1 MSTDFQGNGHDAETQ
16 PFGSTTA
23 VRVGAPT
30 EAEPTETLVASAVG
44 DRCVNCG
51 ATLQSDQ
58 RYCVVCGERRGA
70 PRFALPAPAT
80 TETTTTTSSI
90 SGRDGSR
97 SPRFG
102 SATTLIAGVG
112 TLLLA
117 LLVGFLIGNAASK
130 NNTKTVSAS
139 NPPIKV
145 INVGGSSSGTS
156 STPAS
161 TTPSSGAK
169 TSSGSHK
176 STTKTP
182 KSTVT
187 KKQANAESN
196 AASKTLG
203 GNGTPPAN
211 TKVGQKCSGS
221 ACNKPGYNKKT
232 KKFDGS
238 FFGQ

>member
-1 MSTDFQGNGHDAETQ
+1 MSTDFQDNGREDATEQ
-16 PFGSTTA
+16 LGATTA
-23 VRVGAPT
+23 VKSGA
-30 EAEPTETLVASAVG
+30 PTETLVSSAVG

-70 PRFALPAPAT
+70 PRFSLPAATTT
-80 TETTTTTSSI
+80 TETVTTSTA
-90 SGRDGSR
+90 SGRGGSR

-139 NPPIKV
+139 SPPIKV
-145 INVGGSSSGTS
+145 INVGGSAS
-156 STPAS
+156 STGSATSPTS
-161 TTPSSGAK
+161 TTSGSGSK

-176 STTKTP
+176 SKTSAS
-182 KSTVT
+182 KSGAS
-187 KKQANAESN
+187 KKTSSAESN

-203 GNGTPPAN
+203 GNGTPPAS

-221 ACNKPGYNKKT
+221 GCNKPGYNKKT

>member
-1 MSTDFQGNGHDAETQ
+1 MSTDFQANGRDDETQ
-16 PFGSTTA
+16 QFGVATA
-23 VRVGAPT
+23 VQDGT
-30 EAEPTETLVASAVG
+30 PTETLVSSAVG

-70 PRFALPAPAT
+70 PRFALPAA
-80 TETTTTTSSI
+80 TTTTTEVTTSSSSI
-90 SGRDGSR
+90 SGRGGSR

-130 NNTKTVSAS
+130 NNTKTVSAAA
-139 NPPIKV
+139 PAVKV
-145 INVGGSSSGTS
+145 INVGGGSSTGSSSGTATS
-156 STPAS
+156 AS
-161 TTPSSGAK
+161 SSGK

-176 STTKTP
+176 SKTKASKP
-182 KSTVT
+182 TVS
-187 KKQANAESN
+187 KKQAKAESN
-196 AASKTLG
+196 AAAKTLG
-203 GNGTPPAN
+203 GSATPPAN

>member
-1 MSTDFQGNGHDAETQ
+1 MSTDFQANGRDGETQ
-16 PFGSTTA
+16 VFGSTTA
-23 VRVGAPT
+23 VKDGT
-30 EAEPTETLVASAVG
+30 PTETLVSSAVG

-70 PRFALPAPAT
+70 PRFAIPAPAAT
-80 TETTTTTSSI
+80 TEVTTTSSI
-90 SGRDGSR
+90 SGRSGSR
-97 SPRFG
+97 GPRFG

-130 NNTKTVSAS
+130 NNTKTVAAGTGA
-139 NPPIKV
+139 IKV
-145 INVGGSSSGTS
+145 INVGGTSGSSTSPTSTS
-156 STPAS
+156 SN
-161 TTPSSGAK
+161 SGAK
-169 TSSGSHK
+169 TSSSSHK
-176 STTKTP
+176 SKTSAS
-182 KSTVT
+182 KSTT
-187 KKQANAESN
+187 SKKQAQSESN
-196 AASKTLG
+196 AANKTLG
-203 GNGTPPAN
+203 GKGTAPAS

-221 ACNKPGYNKKT
+221 SCNKPGFNKKT

>member
-1 MSTDFQGNGHDAETQ
+1 MTTEFQGNGHDSDTHE
-16 PFGSTTA
+16 FGSATA
-23 VRVGAPT
+23 VEDGT
-30 EAEPTETLVASAVG
+30 PTETLVASAVG

-70 PRFALPAPAT
+70 PRFALPAPAAT
-80 TETTTTTSSI
+80 TETTITTSV
-90 SGRDGSR
+90 SGRGGPR

-102 SATTLIAGVG
+102 SATTLVAGVG

-130 NNTKTVSAS
+130 NNTKTVNAPAPKITVLNTGGSGNTGSAS
-139 NPPIKV
+139 
-145 INVGGSSSGTS
+145 
-156 STPAS
+156 TPTS
-161 TTPSSGAK
+161 TTSNSGAK

-176 STTKTP
+176 SKTKAS
-182 KSTVT
+182 KATVS
-187 KKQANAESN
+187 KKAAKAETN
-196 AASKTLG
+196 AAQKTLG

>member
-1 MSTDFQGNGHDAETQ
+1 MSTDFQANGRDGETQ
-16 PFGSTTA
+16 EFGSATA
-23 VRVGAPT
+23 VQDGAPT
-30 EAEPTETLVASAVG
+30 ESLVSAAVG

-70 PRFALPAPAT
+70 PRFALPAP
-80 TETTTTTSSI
+80 TTTTEVTTSSST
-90 SGRDGSR
+90 SGRGGSR

-130 NNTKTVSAS
+130 NNTKTVNAGT
-139 NPPIKV
+139 PAVKV
-145 INVGGSSSGTS
+145 INVGGSSG
-156 STPAS
+156 AS
-161 TTPSSGAK
+161 TSPTSTTSNSGSK

-176 STTKTP
+176 SNTKA
-182 KSTVT
+182 KSALS
-187 KKQANAESN
+187 KKQAKAETN

-203 GNGTPPAN
+203 GNATPPAN

-221 ACNKPGYNKKT
+221 SCSKPGFNKKT

>member
-1 MSTDFQGNGHDAETQ
+1 MSTDFQANGRDGETQ
-16 PFGSTTA
+16 QFGSATA
-23 VRVGAPT
+23 VQDGTPT
-30 EAEPTETLVASAVG
+30 ESLVSASVG

-70 PRFALPAPAT
+70 PRFALPAA
-80 TETTTTTSSI
+80 TTTTTEVTTTSSS
-90 SGRDGSR
+90 SGRGGSR
-97 SPRFG
+97 NPRFG

-130 NNTKTVSAS
+130 NNTKTVNAAA
-139 NPPIKV
+139 PAVKV
-145 INVGGSSSGTS
+145 INVGGSSG
-156 STPAS
+156 AS
-161 TTPSSGAK
+161 TSPTSTTASSGSK

-176 STTKTP
+176 SNTKASKPTT
-182 KSTVT
+182 S
-187 KKQANAESN
+187 KKQAKAETN
-196 AASKTLG
+196 AAAKTLG
-203 GNGTPPAN
+203 GNATPPAN

-221 ACNKPGYNKKT
+221 SCNKPGFNKKT

>member
-1 MSTDFQGNGHDAETQ
+1 MSTDFQADGREEGTQ
-16 PFGSTTA
+16 EFGAATA
-23 VRVGAPT
+23 VQGGT
-30 EAEPTETLVASAVG
+30 PTETLVSAAVG

-70 PRFALPAPAT
+70 PRFALPAPTAT
-80 TETTTTTSSI
+80 TEVTTTSSI
-90 SGRDGSR
+90 SARGGSR
-97 SPRFG
+97 GPRFG

-130 NNTKTVSAS
+130 NNTRTVSAS
-139 NPPIKV
+139 TPPIRV
-145 INVGGSSSGTS
+145 INVGGSSG
-156 STPAS
+156 AS
-161 TTPSSGAK
+161 TAPTSTTSNSGAK
-169 TSSGSHK
+169 TSSGAHK
-176 STTKTP
+176 SKTKAA
-182 KSTVT
+182 KSTVS
-187 KKQANAESN
+187 KKQAKAETN
-196 AASKTLG
+196 AAAKTLG
-203 GNGTPPAN
+203 GNATPPAN

-221 ACNKPGYNKKT
+221 SCSKPGFNKKT

>member
-1 MSTDFQGNGHDAETQ
+1 MSTDFQANGRDGETQ
-16 PFGSTTA
+16 EFGSATA
-23 VRVGAPT
+23 VQDGTPT
-30 EAEPTETLVASAVG
+30 ESLVSSAVG

-70 PRFALPAPAT
+70 PRFALPAPTAT
-80 TETTTTTSSI
+80 TEVTTTSSI
-90 SGRDGSR
+90 SGRGGSR
-97 SPRFG
+97 GPRFG

-130 NNTKTVSAS
+130 NNTKTVNAGT
-139 NPPIKV
+139 PAVKV
-145 INVGGSSSGTS
+145 INVGGSSGASTSPTSTS
-156 STPAS
+156 SN
-161 TTPSSGAK
+161 SGSK

-176 STTKTP
+176 SSTKA
-182 KSTVT
+182 KSTT
-187 KKQANAESN
+187 SKKQAKAETN

-221 ACNKPGYNKKT
+221 SCNKPGFNKKT

>member
-1 MSTDFQGNGHDAETQ
+1 MSTDFQANGRDGETRQ
-16 PFGSTTA
+16 FGSATA
-23 VRVGAPT
+23 VQDGT
-30 EAEPTETLVASAVG
+30 PTETLVSSAVG

-70 PRFALPAPAT
+70 PRFALPAPAAT
-80 TETTTTTSSI
+80 TEVTTTSSI
-90 SGRDGSR
+90 SSRGGSR
-97 SPRFG
+97 GPRFG

-139 NPPIKV
+139 TPPIRV
-145 INVGGSSSGTS
+145 INVGGSSG
-156 STPAS
+156 AS
-161 TTPSSGAK
+161 TSPTSTTSNSGAK

-176 STTKTP
+176 SKTKA
-182 KSTVT
+182 KSTIT
-187 KKQANAESN
+187 KKQAKAETN

-203 GNGTPPAN
+203 GNATPPAN

-221 ACNKPGYNKKT
+221 SCNKPGYNKKT

>member
-1 MSTDFQGNGHDAETQ
+1 MSTDFHANGRDGETQ
-16 PFGSTTA
+16 EFGSATA
-23 VRVGAPT
+23 VQDGT
-30 EAEPTETLVASAVG
+30 PTETLVSSAVG

-70 PRFALPAPAT
+70 PRFALPAPTAT
-80 TETTTTTSSI
+80 TEVTTTSSI
-90 SGRDGSR
+90 SGRGGSR
-97 SPRFG
+97 GPRFG

-130 NNTKTVSAS
+130 NNTKTVNAGT
-139 NPPIKV
+139 PAVKV
-145 INVGGSSSGTS
+145 INVGGSSGASTS
-156 STPAS
+156 PAS
-161 TTPSSGAK
+161 TSSSSGSK

-176 STTKTP
+176 SSTKA
-182 KSTVT
+182 KSTT
-187 KKQANAESN
+187 SKKQAKAETN

-203 GNGTPPAN
+203 GNGTPPAS

-221 ACNKPGYNKKT
+221 SCNKPGFNKKT